1 MPNTKSN
8 DRMRDEMRDDWDRRA
23 REDASYYVAF
33 GRRGQG
39 REEFFETAAEVLR
52 TLGDEFR
59 RFPPETDFRKLAA
72 IEIGCGPGRL
82 MVPMSEIFGRV
93 AGVDVSGE
101 MVRLAGKNLAGIPHA
116 EVRRGS
122 GSDLAEFEDQSFD
135 YCYSYAVF
143 QHIPSADVVWDYLRE
158 ARRVLKPGGLLKVQ
172 LNGLP
177 APRTAADPVPGWSL
191 RAAVPAQLVAP
202 PAADVPD
209 TWSGTRLRPEQ
220 VARFAADENWQLLAM
235 DGFDSQYLWVTARK
249 PGPAGTQHPASSPRR
264 SGVYRVTNTWTEDSL
279 APRSGRFA
287 SASLRG
293 LDLPEDADLNRL
305 RVEVNGVSTAP
316 NFVGEYVWGGPTQVN
331 FFFPPNVRSGLA
343 TVRLLLDGEP
353 ISEEVTI
360 RMIGEAPMVPRLLGV
375 SDGINLLSRLSIESR
390 AIRVSLEEV
399 NAPGPAAVVSGVRAE
414 IGGRGIDRIEAFL
427 VDPLTRRYELNL
439 ALPENLRPGRHELTL
454 RLGRRCFPPTP
465 IEIAPEPGEES
476 TMETGRQ

>member
-1 MPNTKSN
+1 M
-8 DRMRDEMRDDWDRRA
+8 
-23 REDASYYVAF
+23 
-33 GRRGQG
+33 
-39 REEFFETAAEVLR
+39 EVLR
-52 TLGDEFR
+52 TLREEFR
-59 RFPPETDFRKLAA
+59 RFPPGTDFRNLSA

-82 MVPMSEIFGRV
+82 MVPMSDVFGRV

-101 MVRLAGKNLAGIPHA
+101 MVRLARENLAGISHA

-122 GSDLAEFEDQSFD
+122 GSDLAGFEDESFD

-158 ARRVLKPGGLLKVQ
+158 ARRVLKPGGLMKVQ

-177 APRTAADPVPGWSL
+177 SPPTATDPAPMPGWSL
-191 RAAVPAQLVAP
+191 RAAVPPGLVAP
-202 PAADVPD
+202 SAPGVPD
-209 TWSGTRLRPEQ
+209 TWSGARIRPEQ
-220 VARFAADENWQLLAM
+220 IARFAADENWRLLAM
-235 DGFDSQYLWVTARK
+235 DGFDSQYLWLTARK
-249 PGPAGTQHPASSPRR
+249 PRPGGAQHPRSAPRR
-264 SGVYRVTNTWTEDSL
+264 GGLYRVTNTWTEDSL

-331 FFFPPNVRSGLA
+331 FFFPPNVRSGVA
-343 TVRLLLDGEP
+343 TVRLVLDGKP
-353 ISEEVTI
+353 ISDEAAI
-360 RMIGEAPMVPRLLGV
+360 RMIAEAPMVPKLLGV
-375 SDGINLLSRLSIESR
+375 SDGINLLSRLSVESR

-399 NAPGPAAVVSGVRAE
+399 AAPGPQAVVSAVQAE
-414 IGGRGIDRIEAFL
+414 IDGRRIDRVEAFL

-439 ALPENLRPGRHELTL
+439 ALPENLPPGRHALTL
-454 RLGRRCFPPTP
+454 RLGRRRFPATP
-465 IEIAPEPGEES
+465 IEIAP
-476 TMETGRQ
+476 

>member
-1 MPNTKSN
+1 MPNTGSN
-8 DRMRDEMRDDWDRRA
+8 DQTRDRMRDDWDRRA

-39 REEFFETAAEVLR
+39 REEFFATAVEVLR
-52 TLGDEFR
+52 TLREEFR

-82 MVPMSEIFGRV
+82 MVPMSEVFGRV

-101 MVRLAGKNLAGIPHA
+101 MVRLARENLAGIPHA

-122 GSDLAEFEDQSFD
+122 GSDLAGFEDESFD

-143 QHIPSADVVWDYLRE
+143 QHFPSVDVVWDYLRE
-158 ARRVLKPGGLLKVQ
+158 ARRVLKPGGLMKVQ

-177 APRTAADPVPGWSL
+177 APPTAAEPEPMPGWSL
-191 RAAVPAQLVAP
+191 RAAVPPALVAP
-202 PAADVPD
+202 PAPGASD
-209 TWSGTRLRPEQ
+209 TWSGARIRPEQ
-220 VARFAADENWQLLAM
+220 VARFAAEENWQLLAM
-235 DGFDSQYLWVTARK
+235 DGFDSQYLWLTARK
-249 PGPAGTQHPASSPRR
+249 PRPGGAQHPRSAPRR

-279 APRSGRFA
+279 VPRSGRFA

-331 FFFPPNVRSGLA
+331 FFFPPNVRSGVA
-343 TVRLLLDGEP
+343 TVRLVLDGEP
-353 ISEEVTI
+353 ISDEAAI
-360 RMIGEAPMVPRLLGV
+360 RMIAEAPMVPKLLGV

-399 NAPGPAAVVSGVRAE
+399 AAPGPQAVVSAVQAE
-414 IGGRGIDRIEAFL
+414 IDGRRIDRVEAFL

-439 ALPENLRPGRHELTL
+439 ALPQNLTPGRRALTL
-454 RLGRRCFPPTP
+454 WLGRRRFPATP
-465 IEIAPEPGEES
+465 IEIAP
-476 TMETGRQ
+476 

>member
-1 MPNTKSN
+1 MPNTGSN
-8 DRMRDEMRDDWDRRA
+8 DQTRDRMRDDWDRRA

-39 REEFFETAAEVLR
+39 REEFFATAVEVLR
-52 TLGDEFR
+52 TLREEFR
-59 RFPPETDFRKLAA
+59 RFPPGTDFRNLSA

-82 MVPMSEIFGRV
+82 MVPMSDVFGRV

-101 MVRLAGKNLAGIPHA
+101 MVRLARENLAGISHA

-122 GSDLAEFEDQSFD
+122 GSDLAGFEDESFD

-158 ARRVLKPGGLLKVQ
+158 ARRVLKPGGLMKVQ

-177 APRTAADPVPGWSL
+177 SPPTATDPAPMPGWSL
-191 RAAVPAQLVAP
+191 RAAVPPGLVAP
-202 PAADVPD
+202 SAPGVPD
-209 TWSGTRLRPEQ
+209 TWSGARIRPEQ
-220 VARFAADENWQLLAM
+220 IARFAADENWRLLAM
-235 DGFDSQYLWVTARK
+235 DGFDSQYLWLTARK
-249 PGPAGTQHPASSPRR
+249 PRPGGAQHPRSAPRR
-264 SGVYRVTNTWTEDSL
+264 GGLYRVTNTWTEDSL

-331 FFFPPNVRSGLA
+331 FFFPPNVRSGVA
-343 TVRLLLDGEP
+343 TVRLVLDGKP
-353 ISEEVTI
+353 ISDEAAI
-360 RMIGEAPMVPRLLGV
+360 RMIAEAPMVPKLLGV
-375 SDGINLLSRLSIESR
+375 SDGINLLSRLSVESR

-399 NAPGPAAVVSGVRAE
+399 AAPGPQAVVSAVQAE
-414 IGGRGIDRIEAFL
+414 IDGRRIDRVEAFL

-439 ALPENLRPGRHELTL
+439 ALPENLPPGRHALTL
-454 RLGRRCFPPTP
+454 RLGRRRFPATP
-465 IEIAPEPGEES
+465 IEIAP
-476 TMETGRQ
+476 